1 MGVGVSYERG
11 TPVGGM
17 RVPRLL
23 LGGMEE
29 EESQVEGED
38 GGTTE
43 RTERLDASNHQ
54 VHLKPE
60 T

>member
-1 MGVGVSYERG
+1 MKLILGL
-11 TPVGGM
+11 GGM

-23 LGGMEE
+23 LGGMEG

-54 VHLKPE
+54 VQGYLAHKIMSAK
-60 T
+60 